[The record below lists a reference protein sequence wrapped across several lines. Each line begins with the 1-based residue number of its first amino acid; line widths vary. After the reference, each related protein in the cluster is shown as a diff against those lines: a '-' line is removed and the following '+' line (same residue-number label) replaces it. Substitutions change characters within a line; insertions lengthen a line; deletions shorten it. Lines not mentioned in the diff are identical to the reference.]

1 MKIREY
7 FNEVEL
13 NPEER
18 KYLIKKLDKIEKS
31 ALNNFKR
38 DEILA
43 ELRVN
48 QDKKKEW
55 NIKLIIDVPKDR
67 FEASKEGFGL
77 TEVMDELEEV
87 ITQQIFKKK
96 EKIRD
101 LRERGNRSLRKKR
114 TIDEKARF

>member
-7 FNEVEL
+7 LGEVEL

-18 KYLIKKLDKIEKS
+18 KYLIKKIEKIKES
-31 ALNNFKR
+31 ILVNCKE

-55 NIKLIIDVPKDR
+55 SLDVSFKVPKNI
-67 FEASKEGFGL
+67 FQATQKGFGL
-77 TEVMDELEEV
+77 TEVMDEIEEILV
-87 ITQQIFKKK
+87 RQILRKK
-96 EKIRD
+96 EKIQD
-101 LRERGNRSLRKKR
+101 LRKRGSRSIRKKR
-114 TIDEKARF
+114 TIDGNARF